1 MTVQEIAEQS
11 LKSLLASLGFSADIE
26 VTEADGIVCLNISS
40 PDSQYIIGGDG
51 DRLDDLQYL
60 VNRMIQRKMED
71 APRVK
76 VDCDHYR
83 ERNEAR
89 LLEKARS
96 LAERVQAD
104 EDAAAERLPPP
115 PGAQCPSIHGRHCDG
130 IRGRRR
136 PLQAHYHPARLKP
149 AVFMKVAAVIA
160 SVCLALVTAVPGR
173 AEAEDSPASCAPPP
187 SPPPPVLVVYG
198 SAEPGAAEARWLKA
212 LRPGTEERRALDE
225 HVRDVQFVTVPKRP
239 SVKDWEE
246 GGSLSRAAEHGVR
259 VLPAVVLLDSRGRVF
274 DLVEGGAHAA
284 SLREKAALL
293 ADKARRVRPVTLV
306 NDVPKGGD
314 PAEEAAAICRAL
326 EPVPAEA
333 WFRDYPGTMKRLE
346 KLNCTV
352 PAFLNAR
359 AAARRLEKNRETA
372 ALLCESFQACDA
384 PSIRKCLEAWRK
396 RADDPSLPLE
406 ERQLIL
412 LSMVHPLWVRLEEAL
427 YRDAHTAESEEAFN
441 RAVAVLEEVR
451 DMDRASV
458 CGRRA
463 HQLREELRRAR
474 LAAARYD

>member
-1 MTVQEIAEQS
+1 
-11 LKSLLASLGFSADIE
+11 
-26 VTEADGIVCLNISS
+26 
-40 PDSQYIIGGDG
+40 
-51 DRLDDLQYL
+51 
-60 VNRMIQRKMED
+60 
-71 APRVK
+71 
-76 VDCDHYR
+76 
-83 ERNEAR
+83 
-89 LLEKARS
+89 
-96 LAERVQAD
+96 
-104 EDAAAERLPPP
+104 
-115 PGAQCPSIHGRHCDG
+115 
-130 IRGRRR
+130 
-136 PLQAHYHPARLKP
+136 
-149 AVFMKVAAVIA
+149 MKVAAVIA

-173 AEAEDSPASCAPPP
+173 AETKASPVPCAAAP

-225 HVRDVQFVTVPKRP
+225 HFRDVQFVTVPKRP

-274 DLVEGGAHAA
+274 DLVEGGADAA

-293 ADKARRVRPVTLV
+293 VEKARRVRPVTLV

-346 KLNCTV
+346 KLNCTF

-372 ALLCESFQACDA
+372 ALLCESFQACDS
-384 PSIRKCLEAWRK
+384 PSIRKCLKAWRK
-396 RADDPSLPLE
+396 RADDPSLPVE

>member
-1 MTVQEIAEQS
+1 
-11 LKSLLASLGFSADIE
+11 
-26 VTEADGIVCLNISS
+26 
-40 PDSQYIIGGDG
+40 
-51 DRLDDLQYL
+51 
-60 VNRMIQRKMED
+60 
-71 APRVK
+71 
-76 VDCDHYR
+76 
-83 ERNEAR
+83 
-89 LLEKARS
+89 
-96 LAERVQAD
+96 
-104 EDAAAERLPPP
+104 
-115 PGAQCPSIHGRHCDG
+115 
-130 IRGRRR
+130 
-136 PLQAHYHPARLKP
+136 
-149 AVFMKVAAVIA
+149 MKVAAVIA

-293 ADKARRVRPVTLV
+293 ADKARRVR
-306 NDVPKGGD
+306 
-314 PAEEAAAICRAL
+314 
-326 EPVPAEA
+326 
-333 WFRDYPGTMKRLE
+333 FRDYPGTMKRLE